1 MSEENKE
8 IQLLIELPE
17 SEEGIVEASLS
28 SAEMG
33 KLSMA
38 AVDNAM
44 IAIRYLG
51 AKIHKATD
59 GLGI

>member
-28 SAEMG
+28 SAEMR
-33 KLSMA
+33 ST
-38 AVDNAM
+38 VN
-44 IAIRYLG
+44 
-51 AKIHKATD
+51 
-59 GLGI
+59 